1 MPVWSLCDATDW
13 LDMEVDRVAREDTE
27 GSNRQVDAL
36 LEAAPP
42 IPEKTEKC
50 TEGHQWHLLPGNP
63 KFSAYC
69 KHCGARSR
77 KGRTKRRDPGPKA
90 A

>member
-27 GSNRQVDAL
+27 GSNRQVKL

-42 IPEKTEKC
+42 PGDGEDC
-50 TEGHQWHLLPGNP
+50 GRGNHLWRIYAGNP

-69 KHCGARSR
+69 SDCG
-77 KGRTKRRDPGPKA
+77 KQKRRGKPRGPGPKA
-90 A
+90 AA

>member
-36 LEAAPP
+36 LEAAPDP
-42 IPEKTEKC
+42 G
-50 TEGHQWHLLPGNP
+50 EGEDCGKGNHTWHLYPGNP
-63 KFSAYC
+63 RYSGYC
-69 KHCGARSR
+69 SVCGKKTR
-77 KGRTKRRDPGPKA
+77 KGRTGNRGPKA